1 MIKELIFHLA
11 CWLPVFVI
19 SVKCD
24 GNSFVIFQGQVLK
37 HIIRGSDRIFKSLEA
52 FIVSYSIIFK
62 LLNKHFGKDNV
73 ILVSCTFEL

>member
-1 MIKELIFHLA
+1 MIKELIFHVA

-24 GNSFVIFQGQVLK
+24 RNIFVISPSQVLK
-37 HIIRGSDRIFKSLEA
+37 QIMRGNDTIFKFLEA
-52 FIVSYSIIFK
+52 FIVNYSIVFR
-62 LLNKHFGKDNV
+62 LLSKHFRKDNV